1 MSVLHY
7 RYFALKK
14 LADWGA
20 DLLHLVYPETCLI
33 CDRELVQQKSICSI
47 CQSNFNY
54 TYFEKFDEPSAL
66 DKLTWGRMEIAT
78 TAALFYFEKGGSTQD
93 ILHAIKYKGK
103 RQLAEQ
109 MGALFGEKL
118 FTNKEKYGQIQAL
131 VPVPLH
137 PKKLFI
143 RGYNQSTLLAK
154 GLSSS
159 MNIPVLHDF
168 LLRNT
173 HTESQTKKG
182 RFKRWD
188 NVESVFELA
197 TDKYKHLNHIAL
209 VDDVI
214 TTGSTLEAC
223 VKKIKEDLPHIQV
236 SLLSLALAK

>member
-14 LADWGA
+14 LADWGS

-33 CDRELVQQKSICSI
+33 CDRELVKQQSMCSI
-47 CQSNFNY
+47 CQSNLRY
-54 TYFEKFDEPSAL
+54 THFEKFDGPSEL
-66 DKLTWGRMEIAT
+66 DKLTWGRMEIAS
-78 TAALFYFEKGGSTQD
+78 TAALLYFEKSSATQD

-103 RQLAEQ
+103 QKLAKN
-109 MGALFGEKL
+109 MGELFGEKL
-118 FTNKEKYGQIQAL
+118 LSNPDKYTHIEAL

-143 RGYNQSTLLAK
+143 RGYNQSALLAN
-154 GLSSS
+154 GISEA
-159 MNIPVLHDF
+159 MNIPVISDF

-197 TDKYKHLNHIAL
+197 SDKYKDLKHIAL

-236 SLLSLALAK
+236 SLLSLAVAK